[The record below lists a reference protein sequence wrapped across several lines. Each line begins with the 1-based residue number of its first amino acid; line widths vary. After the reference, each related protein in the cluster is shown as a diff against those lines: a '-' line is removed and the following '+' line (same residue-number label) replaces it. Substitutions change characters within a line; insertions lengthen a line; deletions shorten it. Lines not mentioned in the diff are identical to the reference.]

1 MVREVRP
8 CCKSASCVHS
18 SFDELFNSMVLVTTV
33 SLLEP
38 SARVMLPRCTNPD
51 IVWKSANCKSA
62 PTPIDLKTWHTSWKS
77 ASSLPRLPVAFPD
90 DERKYEYLLA
100 SASTRSLWRSAAA
113 TPVMSW

>member
-1 MVREVRP
+1 MQ
-8 CCKSASCVHS
+8 S
-18 SFDELFNSMVLVTTV
+18 SFDEFFSSVVLVTTV

-38 SARVMLPRCTNPD
+38 SARVMLPRWIKPD
-51 IVWKSANCKSA
+51 IVWKSANCKSV

-100 SASTRSLWRSAAA
+100 SGSTKCFWRSPAAR
-113 TPVMSW
+113 PVTSW